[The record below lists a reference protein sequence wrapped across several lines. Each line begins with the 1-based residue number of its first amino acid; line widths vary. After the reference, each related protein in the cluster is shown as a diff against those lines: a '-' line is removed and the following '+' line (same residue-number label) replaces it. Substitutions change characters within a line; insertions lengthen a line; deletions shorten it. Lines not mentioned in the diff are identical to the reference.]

1 MKTTNKVHS
10 GLIAAG
16 IFLLSATVTSLA
28 NARPVCGPR
37 DQALR
42 QLEHHHSEQVFG
54 RGLAPDGTAMMEL
67 FVSKSGSWTVLVS
80 RPDGRSCII
89 AAGES
94 WHQIKPLV
102 GNPA

>member
-1 MKTTNKVHS
+1 MKTTTKVYS
-10 GLIAAG
+10 GLVAAG
-16 IFLLSATVTSLA
+16 IFILSATATSLA
-28 NARPVCGPR
+28 NGRPVCGPR

-42 QLEHHHSEQVFG
+42 QLENRHSEQVFG
-54 RGLAPDGTAMMEL
+54 RGLAPDGTAIVEL

-80 RPDGRSCII
+80 RPDGRSCIV

-102 GNPA
+102 GSPA